1 MVYFDLMMYHI
12 LSKLWW
18 WWHCSFRDFFGDR
31 EVEDINSLL
40 HYLHRPSC
48 YWSSAYVT
56 HTRPWWH
63 MCCNGNSGG
72 WRTRVCDWLEDNDTG
87 YRKYQRKLDDRR
99 YWDDV
104 EIK

>member
-1 MVYFDLMMYHI
+1 MVYFDLMMYHT

-31 EVEDINSLL
+31 E
-40 HYLHRPSC
+40 
-48 YWSSAYVT
+48 YVM

-72 WRTRVCDWLEDNDTG
+72 WRTRVCNWLEDYETG
-87 YRKYQRKLDDRR
+87 YRKYEDRLHTR
-99 YWDDV
+99 GYWDA
-104 EIK
+104 